1 MRRRLNEQ
9 GLYKLQ
15 PLKKPLL
22 SDIHRHNRLKW
33 AKNNKK
39 CDWSKV
45 IFTDE
50 STFSQFGK
58 PKKVWRKRG
67 EKIKVATVKHS
78 AKVHVYG
85 CFAEKGF
92 GQIYC
97 FTDNLNADKLCEIY
111 KHTLLPTA
119 ITFFGEDKDKWILQE
134 DNDPKHLSKKAQNWK
149 VDNQINRLSWSS
161 QSPDLNP
168 MENVWAVLK
177 ANVSKYKPASAKEL
191 VRVIKKEWKAL
202 DPTFAKNLVISM
214 QNRISSI
221 ISNEGDHL
229 LY

>member
-1 MRRRLNEQ
+1 
-9 GLYKLQ
+9 
-15 PLKKPLL
+15 
-22 SDIHRHNRLKW
+22 
-33 AKNNKK
+33 
-39 CDWSKV
+39 
-45 IFTDE
+45 
-50 STFSQFGK
+50 
-58 PKKVWRKRG
+58 
-67 EKIKVATVKHS
+67 
-78 AKVHVYG
+78 VYG

-149 VDNQINRLSWSS
+149 VDNQINRLSWPS

-191 VRVIKKEWKAL
+191 VRVIKKEWKSL